1 MDTPSKQA
9 LIELLFLTLY
19 QDGHLSI
26 EEDSVLEK
34 ALNAL
39 GWTEDGD
46 DGISVGTAFSVVRE
60 AGSDE
65 LKSYEFL
72 KSRTTAL
79 REAGHSATAL
89 EWVGKVLAS
98 DGMSGEENTYFAR
111 VEKMLI
117 G

>member
-34 ALNAL
+34 ALNSL
-39 GWTEDGD
+39 GWSKDEE
-46 DGISVGTAFSVVRE
+46 DGISVGNAFAVVRE

-72 KSRTTAL
+72 KSRTTAI
-79 REAGHSATAL
+79 RDAGHSAIAL
-89 EWVGKVLAS
+89 EWVGKVLGS
-98 DGMSGEENTYFAR
+98 DGMTGEENAYFAR
-111 VEKMLI
+111 VEKMLA